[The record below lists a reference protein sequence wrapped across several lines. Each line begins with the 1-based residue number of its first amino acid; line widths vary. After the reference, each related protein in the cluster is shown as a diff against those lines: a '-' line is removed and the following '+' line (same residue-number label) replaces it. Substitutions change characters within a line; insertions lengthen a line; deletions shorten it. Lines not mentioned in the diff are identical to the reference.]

1 MEAIPLMYSK
11 LALRNVKKSYRDFFI
26 YFITLT
32 FSVSL
37 FYVFSSF
44 GAQASIMNLST
55 SQGSMVEALIRIMN
69 AMSYIVA
76 VVFAFLILYANHFLI
91 KRRHQELGVYTLLG
105 MPKRYISRI
114 LIYETLYI
122 GVFSLGSGLLLGLA
136 LSQITTLLSA
146 KVLSVSTQYHFV
158 FSMSATLKTIV
169 CFMII
174 FMVVMIFNGVILNK
188 YKLIDL
194 LRSKRQNETLKV
206 RKTWVSVVVFILACV
221 LIGFA
226 YKLALKP
233 LELIRLLPLVLVTG
247 ALGTFMLFLSFSGF
261 MLKFM
266 QINQKRYNTG
276 LNSFVFRQVSAKI
289 SSTYK
294 MMAVITLMLLIAI
307 GALAT
312 AFNLNY
318 VLGNEVEKATGYDVS
333 VVVSGSEGN
342 DYSSLFEDVA
352 GIKNHI
358 AASIYDLG
366 IEAKDMGMTHEL
378 YGNQRILFMTQSD
391 FNALRMHEGLEPI
404 QLSNQDVFFQKAPTA
419 GLQID
424 DLLKLDHIN
433 ILDTS
438 FKLQEN
444 RDGKSVRIANGSMI
458 HGALFVVNDSHL
470 PSLQSKM
477 ISNDAWNQNTF
488 VYNIGVEGTQ
498 EDVVATI
505 NQKLDGQSLGL
516 YHSIISSNE
525 VIESMNGT
533 ELLFTYVG
541 LYLGLVFL
549 LSSVVVLA
557 LQQLSEASDNQ
568 ARYRVLSKLGADSKL
583 IKNSILKQISIY
595 FFLPLIIALIHAY
608 VGIKAMNVNLNL
620 AGLAPDTMMPALLTT
635 IAIIVMY
642 LIYFIITYSSSKA
655 IILED

>member
-1 MEAIPLMYSK
+1 MYSK

-333 VVVSGSEGN
+333 IVVSGSEGN

-366 IEAKDMGMTHEL
+366 IEAKDMGVTHEL

>member
-1 MEAIPLMYSK
+1 MYSK

-122 GVFSLGSGLLLGLA
+122 GVFSLVSGLLLGLA

-477 ISNDAWNQNTF
+477 ISKDAWNQNTF

-498 EDVVATI
+498 EDVVTTI
-505 NQKLDGQSLGL
+505 NQNLEGKSLGL

-557 LQQLSEASDNQ
+557 LQQLSEAGDNQ

>member
-1 MEAIPLMYSK
+1 MYSK

-122 GVFSLGSGLLLGLA
+122 GVFSLVSGLLLGLA

-498 EDVVATI
+498 EDVVTTI
-505 NQKLDGQSLGL
+505 NQNLEGKSLGL

-568 ARYRVLSKLGADSKL
+568 ARYRVLSKLGTDSKL

>member
-1 MEAIPLMYSK
+1 
-11 LALRNVKKSYRDFFI
+11 
-26 YFITLT
+26 
-32 FSVSL
+32 
-37 FYVFSSF
+37 
-44 GAQASIMNLST
+44 
-55 SQGSMVEALIRIMN
+55 
-69 AMSYIVA
+69 
-76 VVFAFLILYANHFLI
+76 
-91 KRRHQELGVYTLLG
+91 
-105 MPKRYISRI
+105 
-114 LIYETLYI
+114 
-122 GVFSLGSGLLLGLA
+122 
-136 LSQITTLLSA
+136 
-146 KVLSVSTQYHFV
+146 
-158 FSMSATLKTIV
+158 
-169 CFMII
+169 
-174 FMVVMIFNGVILNK
+174 
-188 YKLIDL
+188 
-194 LRSKRQNETLKV
+194 
-206 RKTWVSVVVFILACV
+206 
-221 LIGFA
+221 
-226 YKLALKP
+226 
-233 LELIRLLPLVLVTG
+233 
-247 ALGTFMLFLSFSGF
+247 
-261 MLKFM
+261 
-266 QINQKRYNTG
+266 
-276 LNSFVFRQVSAKI
+276 
-289 SSTYK
+289 
-294 MMAVITLMLLIAI
+294 
-307 GALAT
+307 
-312 AFNLNY
+312 
-318 VLGNEVEKATGYDVS
+318 
-333 VVVSGSEGN
+333 
-342 DYSSLFEDVA
+342 
-352 GIKNHI
+352 
-358 AASIYDLG
+358 
-366 IEAKDMGMTHEL
+366 
-378 YGNQRILFMTQSD
+378 
-391 FNALRMHEGLEPI
+391 
-404 QLSNQDVFFQKAPTA
+404 
-419 GLQID
+419 
-424 DLLKLDHIN
+424 
-433 ILDTS
+433 
-438 FKLQEN
+438 
-444 RDGKSVRIANGSMI
+444 MI

>member
-1 MEAIPLMYSK
+1 MYSK

-174 FMVVMIFNGVILNK
+174 FMVVMIFNGIILNK

-206 RKTWVSVVVFILACV
+206 RKTWMSVVVFILACV
-221 LIGFA
+221 LIGYA

>member
-1 MEAIPLMYSK
+1 MYSK

>member
-1 MEAIPLMYSK
+1 MYSK

-174 FMVVMIFNGVILNK
+174 FMVVMIFNGIILNK

-206 RKTWVSVVVFILACV
+206 RKTWMSVVVFILACV
-221 LIGFA
+221 LIGYA

-333 VVVSGSEGN
+333 VVVAGSEGN

-424 DLLKLDHIN
+424 DLLKLDHFN

-477 ISNDAWNQNTF
+477 ISKDAWNQNTF

-498 EDVVATI
+498 EDVVTTI
-505 NQKLDGQSLGL
+505 NQNLEGKSLGL

-557 LQQLSEASDNQ
+557 LQQLSEAGDNQ

>member
-1 MEAIPLMYSK
+1 MYSK

-174 FMVVMIFNGVILNK
+174 FMVVMIFNGIILNK

-206 RKTWVSVVVFILACV
+206 RKTWMSVVVFILACV
-221 LIGFA
+221 LIGYA

-333 VVVSGSEGN
+333 VVVAGSEGN

-568 ARYRVLSKLGADSKL
+568 ARYRVLSKLGTDSKL

>member
-1 MEAIPLMYSK
+1 MYSK

-194 LRSKRQNETLKV
+194 LRSKRQNETFKV
-206 RKTWVSVVVFILACV
+206 RKTWMSVVVFILACV
-221 LIGFA
+221 LIGYA

-333 VVVSGSEGN
+333 VVVAGSEGN

-404 QLSNQDVFFQKAPTA
+404 QLSNQDVYFQKAPTA
-419 GLQID
+419 GLHID

-498 EDVVATI
+498 EDVVTTI
-505 NQKLDGQSLGL
+505 NQNLEGKSLGL

-583 IKNSILKQISIY
+583 IRNSILKQISIY

-642 LIYFIITYSSSKA
+642 LVYFIITYSSSKT

>member
-1 MEAIPLMYSK
+1 MYSK

-174 FMVVMIFNGVILNK
+174 FMVVMIFNGIILNK

-206 RKTWVSVVVFILACV
+206 RKTWMSVVVFILACV
-221 LIGFA
+221 LIGYA

-498 EDVVATI
+498 EDVVTTI
-505 NQKLDGQSLGL
+505 NQNLEGKSLGL

-568 ARYRVLSKLGADSKL
+568 ARYRVLSKLGTDSKL

>member
-1 MEAIPLMYSK
+1 MYSK

-174 FMVVMIFNGVILNK
+174 FMVVMIFNGIILNK

-206 RKTWVSVVVFILACV
+206 RKTWMSVVVFILACV
-221 LIGFA
+221 LIGYA

-333 VVVSGSEGN
+333 VVVAGSEGN

-477 ISNDAWNQNTF
+477 ISKDAWNQNTF

-498 EDVVATI
+498 EDVVTTI
-505 NQKLDGQSLGL
+505 NQNLEGKSLGL

-568 ARYRVLSKLGADSKL
+568 ARYRVLSKLGTDSKL

>member
-1 MEAIPLMYSK
+1 MYSK

-333 VVVSGSEGN
+333 VVVAGSEGN

-366 IEAKDMGMTHEL
+366 IEAKDMGVTHEL

>member
-1 MEAIPLMYSK
+1 MYSK

-206 RKTWVSVVVFILACV
+206 RKTWMSVVVFILACV
-221 LIGFA
+221 LIGYA

-333 VVVSGSEGN
+333 VVVAGSEGN

-477 ISNDAWNQNTF
+477 ISKDAWNQNTF

-498 EDVVATI
+498 EDVVTTI
-505 NQKLDGQSLGL
+505 NQNLEGKSLGL

-568 ARYRVLSKLGADSKL
+568 ARYRVLSKLGTDSKL

>member
-1 MEAIPLMYSK
+1 MYSK

-158 FSMSATLKTIV
+158 YSMSATLKTIV

-174 FMVVMIFNGVILNK
+174 FMVVMIFNGVIMNK

-206 RKTWVSVVVFILACV
+206 RKTWMSVVVFILACL
-221 LIGFA
+221 LIGYA

-266 QINQKRYNTG
+266 QINRKRYNKG

-333 VVVSGSEGN
+333 VVVAGSEGN

-470 PSLQSKM
+470 PNLQSKM

-498 EDVVATI
+498 EDVVTTI
-505 NQKLDGQSLGL
+505 NQNLEGKSLGL

>member
-1 MEAIPLMYSK
+1 MYSK

-122 GVFSLGSGLLLGLA
+122 GVFSLVSGLLLGLA

-206 RKTWVSVVVFILACV
+206 RKTWMSVVVFILACV
-221 LIGFA
+221 LIGYA

-333 VVVSGSEGN
+333 VVVAGSEGN

-444 RDGKSVRIANGSMI
+444 RDRKSVRIANGSMI

-477 ISNDAWNQNTF
+477 ISKDAWNQNTF

-498 EDVVATI
+498 EDVVTTI
-505 NQKLDGQSLGL
+505 NQNLEGKSLGL

-557 LQQLSEASDNQ
+557 LQQLSEAGDNQ

>member
-1 MEAIPLMYSK
+1 MYSK

-44 GAQASIMNLST
+44 GEQASIMNLST

-105 MPKRYISRI
+105 MPKLYISRI

-333 VVVSGSEGN
+333 VVVAGSEGN

-366 IEAKDMGMTHEL
+366 IEAKDMGVTHEL

>member
-1 MEAIPLMYSK
+1 MPI
-11 LALRNVKKSYRDFFI
+11 I
-26 YFITLT
+26 
-32 FSVSL
+32 
-37 FYVFSSF
+37 
-44 GAQASIMNLST
+44 
-55 SQGSMVEALIRIMN
+55 
-69 AMSYIVA
+69 
-76 VVFAFLILYANHFLI
+76 FLI

-366 IEAKDMGMTHEL
+366 IEAKDMGVTHEL

>member
-1 MEAIPLMYSK
+1 MYSK

-333 VVVSGSEGN
+333 VVVAGSEGN

-557 LQQLSEASDNQ
+557 LQQLSEANDNQ

>member
-1 MEAIPLMYSK
+1 MYSK

-44 GAQASIMNLST
+44 GAQASIMNLNT

-206 RKTWVSVVVFILACV
+206 RKTWMSVVVFILACV
-221 LIGFA
+221 LIGYA

-333 VVVSGSEGN
+333 VVVAGSEGN

-477 ISNDAWNQNTF
+477 ISKDAWNQNTF

-498 EDVVATI
+498 EDVVTTI
-505 NQKLDGQSLGL
+505 NQNLEGKSLGL

-557 LQQLSEASDNQ
+557 LQQLSEAGDNQ

>member
-1 MEAIPLMYSK
+1 MYSK

-44 GAQASIMNLST
+44 GAQASIMNLNT

-206 RKTWVSVVVFILACV
+206 RKTWMSVVVFILACV
-221 LIGFA
+221 LIGYA

-333 VVVSGSEGN
+333 VVVAGSEGN

-477 ISNDAWNQNTF
+477 ISKDAWNQNTF

-498 EDVVATI
+498 EDVVTTI
-505 NQKLDGQSLGL
+505 NQNLEGKSLGL

-568 ARYRVLSKLGADSKL
+568 ARYRVLSKLGTDSKL

>member
-1 MEAIPLMYSK
+1 MYSK

-122 GVFSLGSGLLLGLA
+122 GVFSLVSGLLLGLA

-174 FMVVMIFNGVILNK
+174 FMVVMIFNGIILNK

-206 RKTWVSVVVFILACV
+206 RKTWMSVVVFILACV
-221 LIGFA
+221 LIGYA

-333 VVVSGSEGN
+333 VVVAGSEGN

-477 ISNDAWNQNTF
+477 ISKDAWNQNTF

-498 EDVVATI
+498 EDVVTTI
-505 NQKLDGQSLGL
+505 NQNLEGKSLGL

>member
-1 MEAIPLMYSK
+1 MYSK

-174 FMVVMIFNGVILNK
+174 FMVVMIFNGIILNK

-206 RKTWVSVVVFILACV
+206 RKTWMSVVVFILACV
-221 LIGFA
+221 LIGYA

-276 LNSFVFRQVSAKI
+276 LNSFVFRQVSVKI

-333 VVVSGSEGN
+333 VVVAGSEGN

-477 ISNDAWNQNTF
+477 ISKDAWNQNTF

-498 EDVVATI
+498 EDVVTTI
-505 NQKLDGQSLGL
+505 NQNLEGKSLGL

>member
-1 MEAIPLMYSK
+1 MYSK

-174 FMVVMIFNGVILNK
+174 FMVVMIFNGIILNK

-206 RKTWVSVVVFILACV
+206 RKTWMSVVVFILACV
-221 LIGFA
+221 LIGYA

-333 VVVSGSEGN
+333 VVVAGSEGN

-477 ISNDAWNQNTF
+477 ISKDAWNQNTF

-533 ELLFTYVG
+533 ELLFTYVE

-568 ARYRVLSKLGADSKL
+568 ARYRVLSKLGTDSKL

>member
-1 MEAIPLMYSK
+1 MYSK

-206 RKTWVSVVVFILACV
+206 RKTWMSVVVFILACV
-221 LIGFA
+221 LIGYA

>member
-1 MEAIPLMYSK
+1 MYSK

-261 MLKFM
+261 MIKFM

-366 IEAKDMGMTHEL
+366 IEAKDMGVTHEL

-404 QLSNQDVFFQKAPTA
+404 QLSNQDVFFRKAPTA

>member
-333 VVVSGSEGN
+333 IVVSGSEGN

-366 IEAKDMGMTHEL
+366 IEAKDMGVTHEL

>member
-1 MEAIPLMYSK
+1 MYSK

-206 RKTWVSVVVFILACV
+206 RKTWMSVVVFILACV
-221 LIGFA
+221 LIGYA

-333 VVVSGSEGN
+333 VVVAGSEGN
-342 DYSSLFEDVA
+342 DYSSLFEDVV

-477 ISNDAWNQNTF
+477 ISKDAWNQNTF

-498 EDVVATI
+498 EDVVTTI
-505 NQKLDGQSLGL
+505 NQNLEGKSLGL

>member
-1 MEAIPLMYSK
+1 MYSK

-158 FSMSATLKTIV
+158 FSMSTTLKTIV

-174 FMVVMIFNGVILNK
+174 FMVVMIFNGIILNK

-206 RKTWVSVVVFILACV
+206 RKTWMSVVVFILACV
-221 LIGFA
+221 LIGYA

-333 VVVSGSEGN
+333 VVVAGSEGN

-477 ISNDAWNQNTF
+477 ISKDAWNQNTF

-498 EDVVATI
+498 EDVVTTI
-505 NQKLDGQSLGL
+505 NQNLEGKSLGL

>member
-1 MEAIPLMYSK
+1 MYSK

-206 RKTWVSVVVFILACV
+206 RKTWMSVVVFILACV
-221 LIGFA
+221 LIGYA

-333 VVVSGSEGN
+333 VVVAGSEGN

-366 IEAKDMGMTHEL
+366 IEAKDMEMTHEL

-477 ISNDAWNQNTF
+477 ISKDAWNQNTF

-498 EDVVATI
+498 EDVVTTI
-505 NQKLDGQSLGL
+505 NQNLEGKSLGL

>member
-1 MEAIPLMYSK
+1 MYSK

-174 FMVVMIFNGVILNK
+174 FMVVMIFNGIILNK

-206 RKTWVSVVVFILACV
+206 RKTWMSVVVFILACV
-221 LIGFA
+221 LIGYA

-333 VVVSGSEGN
+333 VVVAGSEGN

-477 ISNDAWNQNTF
+477 ISKDAWNQNTF

>member
-1 MEAIPLMYSK
+1 
-11 LALRNVKKSYRDFFI
+11 
-26 YFITLT
+26 
-32 FSVSL
+32 
-37 FYVFSSF
+37 
-44 GAQASIMNLST
+44 
-55 SQGSMVEALIRIMN
+55 
-69 AMSYIVA
+69 
-76 VVFAFLILYANHFLI
+76 
-91 KRRHQELGVYTLLG
+91 
-105 MPKRYISRI
+105 
-114 LIYETLYI
+114 
-122 GVFSLGSGLLLGLA
+122 
-136 LSQITTLLSA
+136 
-146 KVLSVSTQYHFV
+146 
-158 FSMSATLKTIV
+158 
-169 CFMII
+169 
-174 FMVVMIFNGVILNK
+174 
-188 YKLIDL
+188 
-194 LRSKRQNETLKV
+194 
-206 RKTWVSVVVFILACV
+206 
-221 LIGFA
+221 
-226 YKLALKP
+226 
-233 LELIRLLPLVLVTG
+233 
-247 ALGTFMLFLSFSGF
+247 
-261 MLKFM
+261 
-266 QINQKRYNTG
+266 
-276 LNSFVFRQVSAKI
+276 
-289 SSTYK
+289 
-294 MMAVITLMLLIAI
+294 
-307 GALAT
+307 
-312 AFNLNY
+312 
-318 VLGNEVEKATGYDVS
+318 
-333 VVVSGSEGN
+333 
-342 DYSSLFEDVA
+342 
-352 GIKNHI
+352 
-358 AASIYDLG
+358 
-366 IEAKDMGMTHEL
+366 MGMTHEL

>member
-1 MEAIPLMYSK
+1 MYSK

-122 GVFSLGSGLLLGLA
+122 GVFSLVSGLLLGLA

>member
-1 MEAIPLMYSK
+1 MYSK

-105 MPKRYISRI
+105 MSKRYISRI

-174 FMVVMIFNGVILNK
+174 FMVVMIFNGIILNK

-206 RKTWVSVVVFILACV
+206 RKTWMSVVVFILACV
-221 LIGFA
+221 LIGYA

-333 VVVSGSEGN
+333 VVVAGSEGN

-477 ISNDAWNQNTF
+477 ISKDAWNQNTF

-498 EDVVATI
+498 EDVVTTI
-505 NQKLDGQSLGL
+505 NQNLEGKSLGL

>member
-1 MEAIPLMYSK
+1 MYSK

-516 YHSIISSNE
+516 YYSIISSNE

>member
-1 MEAIPLMYSK
+1 MYSK

-366 IEAKDMGMTHEL
+366 IEAKDMGVTHEL

-488 VYNIGVEGTQ
+488 VYNIGVEGRQ

>member
-1 MEAIPLMYSK
+1 MYSK

-333 VVVSGSEGN
+333 VVVAGSEGN

-470 PSLQSKM
+470 PNLQSKM

-498 EDVVATI
+498 EDVVTTI
-505 NQKLDGQSLGL
+505 NQNLEGKSLGL